1 MSTIN
6 QETLKDYTADLLSL
20 EQHLLNAVKKQKGS
34 SKVDDN
40 RASEFFHNI
49 DKVITEHVNHLGQI
63 LDRLG
68 AETKSEIKTKI
79 ASFTGSV
86 AGLIDSVRDD
96 VTSKMIRDDYT
107 ALSMVA
113 ISYTMLN
120 TVARAAEDEELVN
133 VTEEHLGH
141 ITQLITSTSRVIPFV
156 VSGELLDDSTKAE
169 EIAKASLEATQE
181 KWEGEHI
188 EDAPELV

>member
-6 QETLKDYTADLLSL
+6 QEALKDYTADLLSL
-20 EQHLLNAVKKQKGS
+20 EKHLLNAVKKQKGS
-34 SKVDDN
+34 SQVDDN
-40 RASEFFHNI
+40 RASELFHNI
-49 DKVITEHVNHLGQI
+49 DKVLTEHVDHIGNI

-68 AETKSEIKTKI
+68 GETKSEVKTKI

-107 ALSMVA
+107 ALGMVA

-120 TVARAAEDEELVN
+120 TVAQATGDEELVD
-133 VTEEHLGH
+133 VTEKHLGH
-141 ITQLITSTSRVIPFV
+141 ITQLITSTSRVAPFV
-156 VSGELLDDSTKAE
+156 VAGELLDDSTTAE
-169 EIAKASLEATQE
+169 EIANESLEATQ
-181 KWEGEHI
+181 KMWEGDHI
-188 EDAPELV
+188 AEAPELV